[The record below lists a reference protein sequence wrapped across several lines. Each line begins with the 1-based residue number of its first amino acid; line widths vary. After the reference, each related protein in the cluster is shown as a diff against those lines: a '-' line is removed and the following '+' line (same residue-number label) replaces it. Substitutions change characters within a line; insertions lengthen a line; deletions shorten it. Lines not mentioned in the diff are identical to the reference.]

1 MGEVGRSQVR
11 VDAYDK
17 ATGRTKYYE
26 DQMPQ
31 DALYVRIKHAEIAH
45 GFVKSVDTAAAE
57 AIDGVVKV
65 ITCFDVPDIPFP
77 TAGHPC
83 SMDPG
88 IWVEATTVILP
99 FSSYAKQP
107 WFSMWQCCTVGVSY
121 QPSTLISPG
130 S

>member
-45 GFVKSVDTAAAE
+45 GFVKSVDRKS
-57 AIDGVVKV
+57 VV
-65 ITCFDVPDIPFP
+65 
-77 TAGHPC
+77 
-83 SMDPG
+83 
-88 IWVEATTVILP
+88 
-99 FSSYAKQP
+99 
-107 WFSMWQCCTVGVSY
+107 
-121 QPSTLISPG
+121 
-130 S
+130 

>member
-57 AIDGVVKV
+57 AIAAGVYAMIPLRALSLFTWEQLERAVKG
-65 ITCFDVPDIPFP
+65 VPEVPMELW
-77 TAGHPC
+77 
-83 SMDPG
+83 S
-88 IWVEATTVILP
+88 EA
-99 FSSYAKQP
+99 
-107 WFSMWQCCTVGVSY
+107 
-121 QPSTLISPG
+121 
-130 S
+130 